1 MTGGLRVALAGASG
15 TGKTTLARF
24 VSEVYGLPMNPVGSR
39 EVAKAM
45 GFESPYDVDRAG
57 KRAGFQARLLSEKF
71 TWERAHEGF
80 VTDRTVCDN
89 LTYLAL
95 HDVYAV
101 GSETLQTVR
110 QGLARYTHVF
120 FCPMASFFQPGDDP
134 ARVKSRAYHEV
145 FESCLSG
152 LINDLMGDG
161 YVTRSYTLGKRC
173 ETVELRRDFVKS
185 ALGPPMKE
193 ENRP

>member
-1 MTGGLRVALAGASG
+1 MRLRIAFAGSSG
-15 TGKTTLARF
+15 TGKTTLVKHVA
-24 VSEVYGLPMNPVGSR
+24 EVYGVPMNPVGSR
-39 EVAKAM
+39 EVATAM
-45 GFESPYDVDRAG
+45 GFSSPYDVDKAGRRAE
-57 KRAGFQARLLSEKF
+57 FQARLLAEKVAWESE
-71 TWERAHEGF
+71 HEDF

-95 HDVYAV
+95 HDVHAV
-101 GSETLQTVR
+101 TSEAIAMVR

-120 FCPMASFFQPGDDP
+120 FCPMASFFHPGDDP

-161 YVTRSYTLGKRC
+161 WVTRFYTFGKRC
-173 ETVELRRDFVKS
+173 GTVELRRDFAKS

-193 ENRP
+193 GNRP